1 MLTSLRKTWTWQSIR
16 PGIRTLPFRLIT
28 WAVDD
33 DSGRS
38 DTSRTW
44 PSSTN
49 TSIFSRSS
57 PFRGSSTRAAL
68 NQTDIK
74 KFSRS
79 EEHTSEL
86 QSLMRISYAVFCL
99 NTKKSISNT
108 HTLITILSHTTIYSQ
123 SSTTYSHHL
132 NL

>member
-68 NQTDIK
+68 NKIDIK
-74 KFSRS
+74 KFSDCSATKSAGLDYR
-79 EEHTSEL
+79 TS
-86 QSLMRISYAVFCL
+86 SLEAGSVKTAY
-99 NTKKSISNT
+99 
-108 HTLITILSHTTIYSQ
+108 
-123 SSTTYSHHL
+123 HL
-132 NL
+132 ACAQRNEIGQE